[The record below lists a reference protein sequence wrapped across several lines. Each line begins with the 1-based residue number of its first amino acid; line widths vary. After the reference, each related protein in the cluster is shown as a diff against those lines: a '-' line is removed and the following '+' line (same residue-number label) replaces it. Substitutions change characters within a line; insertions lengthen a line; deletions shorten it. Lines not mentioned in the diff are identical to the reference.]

1 MGFVIVLIVA
11 IVEAGLAA
19 GLLWVLMSKRMKSAG
34 GGVEIYQAEL
44 DKRKGMEANLITLLS
59 SMVEISKLA
68 EKAAAIKQIQESLKA
83 ERGRITITQAELET
97 VETRLRE
104 LDEIER
110 ELEASALETKEE
122 IKILKRKEGDLS
134 NKNQQLKQQI
144 DVTKE
149 NVVKIL
155 KDVQMSS
162 EMQDQ
167 VRQMETNLLA
177 TEMKI
182 DNLLASIEQGNEQ
195 YFILKSRYDAL
206 DIEYAQLYEKFA
218 EAESAGDKD
227 KDKDK
232 E

>member
-110 ELEASALETKEE
+110 EGKSSATPP
-122 IKILKRKEGDLS
+122 
-134 NKNQQLKQQI
+134 
-144 DVTKE
+144 
-149 NVVKIL
+149 
-155 KDVQMSS
+155 
-162 EMQDQ
+162 
-167 VRQMETNLLA
+167 
-177 TEMKI
+177 MKYP
-182 DNLLASIEQGNEQ
+182 G
-195 YFILKSRYDAL
+195 
-206 DIEYAQLYEKFA
+206 
-218 EAESAGDKD
+218 
-227 KDKDK
+227 
-232 E
+232 